1 MKELELNERLVWLPF
16 KMLIQDLKDMSMAI
30 DERTRKDVKNMEEE
44 ELKLM

>member
-1 MKELELNERLVWLPF
+1 
-16 KMLIQDLKDMSMAI
+16 MLIQDLKDMSMAI